1 MCGIAGFY
9 GFEDKKLL
17 KQFSKDMVHRGPDG
31 EGTFVNEQVSLLS
44 RRLAIIDLKTGG
56 QPIFNEDETVLTV
69 SNGEIY
75 NYKQLRKELEALGHR
90 FKTLSDTEVIVHAYE
105 QWGESCFDKFNGM
118 FGTAIYDIKQ
128 DKLVLARDHF
138 GIKPLYFTILPN
150 KNLVFA
156 SEIKPLLNSKLISTR
171 PNEKVL
177 YRYLRYRVHDD
188 SPETF
193 FENIYRLM
201 PGQYLS
207 INGSSIT
214 NGYFSKLEEELK
226 QSSNFKVSR
235 RAVGIRDSEVSGQIS
250 NKAQIPNRKEQ
261 TAKFKEQL
269 IEAIKLR
276 LIADVPVGTCLSG
289 GLDSSTVVTVVNKL
303 LSNKTEEARSVGTV
317 QNSFSAVFP
326 GSSNDEE
333 KYIDELVKVLKKDGG
348 KIKSFKVLPKVEDFF
363 SEIEDFVRTQEEPT
377 ISTGPY
383 AQFAVMREAKKHVKV
398 LLDGQGADEMMAGYL
413 PYYFVYLKQLKK
425 EGKWLL
431 LLVEMISS
439 SDVISKYV
447 ILKLKSL
454 LSRINTE
461 KYLGKQFIK
470 RHKGDEKFETISDNL
485 KLRLVKDIFYDS
497 LPSLL
502 RYEDKNSMRF
512 SIEGR
517 VPFLDTNLVKFIFS
531 LPDEAII
538 KMGWNKNIL
547 RESTKDLLPNLIR
560 KRRNKIGF
568 TTPEEE
574 WFMRMKNKIYSIFL
588 SPSFASRSYF
598 NQPQVLRSFQKF
610 IEGKNTDTLLF
621 WRLLNVE
628 LWLREF
634 FPDDEGS
641 IKSVMPPTSPRLRGA
656 RGKPTDIKVGE
667 KTFSRHLIRTDV
679 FQKDDDFVSKISNY
693 AYDSLS
699 SSSRVGARDKLQ
711 RGSRSEFFLVV
722 SEKIIAISQGRSYF
736 IWDIKAGIWAKILS
750 KHVTKTPNGIGLGSQ
765 WTMQLA
771 IQEIGLPKVLLASL
785 AAAVTKPL
793 GIKGVFYNIVGEA
806 GRAIDGPTEYSLY
819 PSNVSAKLAPKN
831 PKQAAQDIEEKLRE
845 NLKLSDEKWFQ
856 GVVIIDAND
865 IGRNILANTTAVS
878 DETVKEIFR
887 DNPMGQGTEQTPI
900 TIVSIN

>member
-9 GFEDKKLL
+9 GFENKKLL
-17 KQFSKDMVHRGPDG
+17 KQFSRDMVHRGPDG
-31 EGTFVNEQVSLLS
+31 EGVFANGHVSLLS
-44 RRLAIIDLKTGG
+44 RRLAIIDLKTGD
-56 QPIFNEDETVLTV
+56 QPIYNEDQTIVTV

-75 NYKQLRKELEALGHR
+75 NYKQLRKELEDLGHK

-118 FGTAIYDIKQ
+118 FGTAIYDSNK

-138 GIKPLYFTILPN
+138 GIKPIYFSILAN

-156 SEIKPLLNSKLISTR
+156 SEIKPLLNSKLIKTK

-201 PGQYLS
+201 PGQYLT
-207 INGSSIT
+207 IKGTNIA

-226 QSSNFKVSR
+226 TLASTKNKVANHKDMIAEFK
-235 RAVGIRDSEVSGQIS
+235 
-250 NKAQIPNRKEQ
+250 K
-261 TAKFKEQL
+261 QL

-289 GLDSSTVVTVVNKL
+289 GLDSSTVVSVVNKL
-303 LSNKTEEARSVGTV
+303 LKDKTEEARSVGNV
-317 QNSFSAVFP
+317 QSTFSAVFP

-333 KYIDELVKVLKKDGG
+333 KYIDELMILIKKGDG
-348 KIKSFKVLPKVEDFF
+348 KIKSFKVQPKVEDFF
-363 SEIEDFVRTQEEPT
+363 DEIEDFVRAQEEPT

-383 AQFAVMREAKKHVKV
+383 AQFAVMREAKDHVKV

-413 PYYFVYLKQLKK
+413 PYYFVYLRQLSKQRRFLT
-425 EGKWLL
+425 LF
-431 LLVEMISS
+431 
-439 SDVISKYV
+439 
-447 ILKLKSL
+447 
-454 LSRINTE
+454 T
-461 KYLGKQFIK
+461 
-470 RHKGDEKFETISDNL
+470 ETISSIDVIGKYLRLKISSTLRPSKSMKFLNKAFNKKNSREIYQTNNSSL
-485 KLRLVKDIFYDS
+485 KLRLIQDIFYDS

-517 VPFLDTNLVKFIFS
+517 VPFLDINLIKLIFN

-538 KMGWNKNIL
+538 KLGWNKNIL
-547 RESTKDLLPNLIR
+547 RDATKDLLPKLIR

-574 WFMRMKNKIYSIFL
+574 WFMRMKNRIYSIFL
-588 SPSFASRSYF
+588 SPSFASRPYF
-598 NQPQVLRSFQKF
+598 NQANVLKGFQKF

-634 FPDDEGS
+634 FPNSDVSVKSVKS
-641 IKSVMPPTSPRLRGA
+641 IKSE
-656 RGKPTDIKVGE
+656 KPIEMKVGE
-667 KTFSRHLIRTDV
+667 KTFRRNLIRTEV
-679 FQKDDDFVSKISNY
+679 FNKGDDYVQKITKNVLDSNTFT
-693 AYDSLS
+693 
-699 SSSRVGARDKLQ
+699 SRTKW
-711 RGSRSEFFLVV
+711 FLVV
-722 SEKIIAISQGRSYF
+722 SEKIIAVSQGRSYF
-736 IWDIKAGIWAKILS
+736 IWDIKTGLWAKLLS
-750 KHVTKTPNGIGLGSQ
+750 KYVTKTPYGIGLGSQ

-771 IQEIGLPKVLLASL
+771 IQEVGLAKIMLASL
-785 AAAVTKPL
+785 AAAFTKPL

-831 PKQAAQDIEEKLRE
+831 PKGVANEIEEKLRE
-845 NLKLSDEKWFQ
+845 NLKLSDEKHFQ

-865 IGRNILANTTAVS
+865 IGRNILANTTTIP
-878 DETVKEIFR
+878 DKTVKEIFR
-887 DNPMGQGTEQTPI
+887 DNPMGQGTEQTPL
-900 TIVSIN
+900 TIVT

>member
-9 GFEDKKLL
+9 GFENKKLL
-17 KQFSKDMVHRGPDG
+17 KQLSKDMVHRGPDG
-31 EGTFVNEQVSLLS
+31 EGTFSHDHVSLLS
-44 RRLAIIDLKTGG
+44 RRLAIIDLKTGD
-56 QPIFNEDETVLTV
+56 QPIYNEDKTILTV

-75 NYKQLRKELEALGHR
+75 NYKQLRKELEELGHR

-105 QWGESCFDKFNGM
+105 QWAENCFDKFNGM
-118 FGTAIYDIKQ
+118 FGTAIYDIAK

-138 GIKPLYFTILPN
+138 GIKPLYFALLPN
-150 KNLVFA
+150 KHLIFA
-156 SEIKPLLNSKLISTR
+156 SEIKPLLNSKLIKTR

-201 PGQYLS
+201 PGQYLTIKGTS
-207 INGSSIT
+207 IS

-226 QSSNFKVSR
+226 
-235 RAVGIRDSEVSGQIS
+235 EVSSLPAGRQGIKYS
-250 NKAQIPNRKEQ
+250 FDFAQGRQVSGIKKDMV
-261 TAKFKEQL
+261 TAFKEQL

-289 GLDSSTVVTVVNKL
+289 GLDSSTVVSVVNKL
-303 LSNKTEEARSVGTV
+303 LKNKTDEARSVGNI

-333 KYIDELVKVLKKDGG
+333 KYIDELMGLIKKEGG
-348 KIKSFKVLPKVEDFF
+348 KIKSFKVHPRVEDFF
-363 SEIEDFVRTQEEPT
+363 EEIQDFVRTQEEPT

-413 PYYFVYLKQLKK
+413 PYYFVYLKQLRKQKK
-425 EGKWLL
+425 YLTLL
-431 LLVEMISS
+431 LEMASS
-439 SDVISKYV
+439 IDVIFKYV
-447 ILKLKSL
+447 KLKIASTVNPSKPVKL
-454 LSRINTE
+454 
-461 KYLGKQFIK
+461 LGKAF
-470 RHKGDEKFETISDNL
+470 HKKNSGESFDVNNDNL
-485 KLRLVKDIFYDS
+485 KLRLIQDIFYNS

-517 VPFLDTNLVKFIFS
+517 VPFLDINLIKLIFN

-538 KMGWNKNIL
+538 KMGWNKNVL
-547 RESTKDLLPNLIR
+547 RESTKDLLPKLIR

-574 WFMRMKNKIYSIFL
+574 WFMRMKNRIYSIFL
-588 SPSFASRSYF
+588 SPSFASRPYF
-598 NQPQVLRSFQKF
+598 NQAHVLKGFQKF
-610 IEGKNTDTLLF
+610 IEGKNSDTLLF

-634 FPDDEGS
+634 FPSTEEE
-641 IKSVMPPTSPRLRGA
+641 VV
-656 RGKPTDIKVGE
+656 KPEKEEKPKQIKVGD
-667 KTFSRHLIRTDV
+667 KTYSRHLIKTDV
-679 FQKDDDFVSKISNY
+679 FQKNDDFVRKIT
-693 AYDSLS
+693 DHVLS
-699 SSSRVGARDKLQ
+699 SKLYA
-711 RGSRSEFFLVV
+711 SRSKWFLGV

-736 IWDIKAGIWAKILS
+736 IWDIKTGLWAKLLS
-750 KHVTKTPNGIGLGSQ
+750 KYVTKTPNGIGLGSQ

-771 IQEIGLPKVLLASL
+771 INEIGLPKVLFASL

-831 PKQAAQDIEEKLRE
+831 PKGVAQEIEEKIRE
-845 NLKLSDEKWFQ
+845 NLKLSDEKQFQ

-865 IGRNILANTTAVS
+865 IGRNILANTTPVS
-878 DETVKEIFR
+878 DEVVKEIFR
-887 DNPMGQGTEQTPI
+887 DNPMGQGTEQTPL
-900 TIVSIN
+900 TVVTG

>member
-9 GFEDKKLL
+9 GFENKKLL

-31 EGTFVNEQVSLLS
+31 EGTYENEKASLLS
-44 RRLAIIDLKTGG
+44 RRLAIIDLKTGD
-56 QPIFNEDETVLTV
+56 QPIYSEDKTVVTV

-75 NYKQLRKELEALGHR
+75 NYKQLRKELEDLGHR

-105 QWGESCFDKFNGM
+105 QWGENCFDKFNGM
-118 FGTAIYDIKQ
+118 FGTAIYDIRQ
-128 DKLVLARDHF
+128 DKLILARDHF
-138 GIKPLYFTILPN
+138 GIKPLYFAVLPN

-156 SEIKPLLNSKLISTR
+156 SEIKPLLNSKLFKTK

-207 INGSSIT
+207 IKGTNIT

-226 QSSNFKVSR
+226 AAAGNQKSDVRSENM
-235 RAVGIRDSEVSGQIS
+235 VGQ
-250 NKAQIPNRKEQ
+250 
-261 TAKFKEQL
+261 FKEGL

-289 GLDSSTVVTVVNKL
+289 GLDSSTVVSIVNKL
-303 LSNKTEEARSVGTV
+303 LKSKTDEARSVGNI

-333 KYIDELVKVLKKDGG
+333 KYIDELMNLIKKDGG
-348 KIKSFKVLPKVEDFF
+348 KIKSFKVQPTVDDFF
-363 SEIEDFVRTQEEPT
+363 NEIEDFVRTQEEPT

-413 PYYFVYLKQLKK
+413 PYYFVYLRQLRKQ
-425 EGKWLL
+425 GKYLTLL
-431 LLVEMISS
+431 TETLSS
-439 SDVISKYV
+439 LDVIFKY
-447 ILKLKSL
+447 LKLKIASTL
-454 LSRINTE
+454 HPSSQVKL
-461 KYLGKQFIK
+461 LGKAFFK
-470 RHKGDEKFETISDNL
+470 KNSGEKFEVNNNNL
-485 KLRLVKDIFYDS
+485 KLRLVQDIFYNS

-517 VPFLDTNLVKFIFS
+517 VPFLDINLIKFIFQ
-531 LPDEAII
+531 LPDSTII

-547 RESTKDLLPNLIR
+547 RESTKDLLPKMIR
-560 KRRNKIGF
+560 KRRSKIGF

-574 WFMRMKNKIYSIFL
+574 WFMRTRNRIYSIFL
-588 SPSFASRSYF
+588 SPSFGSRPYF
-598 NQPQVLRSFQKF
+598 NQSHVLKGFQKF
-610 IEGKNTDTLLF
+610 IEGKNSDTLLF

-634 FPDDEGS
+634 FPNSDES
-641 IKSVMPPTSPRLRGA
+641 IKLIKSIKA
-656 RGKPTDIKVGE
+656 EKPVEIKVGE
-667 KTFSRHLIRTDV
+667 MTYKRHLIKTEV
-679 FQKDDDFVSKISNY
+679 FNKNDDFVRKISDY
-693 AYDSLS
+693 VIAELP
-699 SSSRVGARDKLQ
+699 SSRLW
-711 RGSRSEFFLVV
+711 GSRGKFFLTI

-736 IWDIKAGIWAKILS
+736 IWDIKTGIWAKLLS
-750 KHVTKTPNGIGLGSQ
+750 KHVTKTPNGIGLGSE

-771 IQEIGLPKVLLASL
+771 IQEIGLPKVLLASV
-785 AAAVTKPL
+785 AAAMTKPL
-793 GIKGVFYNIVGEA
+793 GIRGVFYNIVGEA

-831 PKQAAQDIEEKLRE
+831 PKEVAKEIEEKLRE
-845 NLKLSDEKWFQ
+845 NLKLSDEKQFK

-865 IGRNILANTTAVS
+865 IGRNVLANTTSVS
-878 DETVKEIFR
+878 NEVVKEIFR
-887 DNPMGQGTEQTPI
+887 DNPMGQGIEQTPL
-900 TIVSIN
+900 TIVT